1 MLWKNRNIEQGE
13 GLMSAVV
20 VGSRLLYQMSR
31 RGLMERVRDEQRHKG
46 GRHLA
51 EWMQEKSD
59 RG

>member
-31 RGLMERVRDEQRHKG
+31 RGLMERVRDEQRHEG